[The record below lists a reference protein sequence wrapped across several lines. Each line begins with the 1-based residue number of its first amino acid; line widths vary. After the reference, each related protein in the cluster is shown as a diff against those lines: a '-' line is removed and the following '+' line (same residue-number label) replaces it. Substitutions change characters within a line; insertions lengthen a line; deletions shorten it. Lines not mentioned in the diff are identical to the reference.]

1 MQEKTNFSA
10 TKVLKNLYKPKLYP
24 SKCIDPLARSWRQ
37 SLCADSHHTE
47 LLLRTY
53 LSPFLSCCTLSYWG
67 RSHCSF
73 KSALFFYYILAFP
86 WNHFFFFDIWN
97 FFISSPNT
105 FQNPEWVSFSLK
117 HKSAQQR
124 EKCKFTRAA
133 KGIRSCYLVRSFYSS
148 LWAAGLERKGARGVG
163 SDRGID
169 SFSLALGAALPKL
182 HTLPEFHPPL
192 CPCPLSSTALPDS
205 LQPSIYT
212 ECCVSSAPL
221 ENMSFVKQGLRPL
234 SQSST
239 TSDMPYMLWGWLVT
253 A

>member
-1 MQEKTNFSA
+1 MLIRIT
-10 TKVLKNLYKPKLYP
+10 P
-24 SKCIDPLARSWRQ
+24 SCSWG
-37 SLCADSHHTE
+37 
-47 LLLRTY
+47 
-53 LSPFLSCCTLSYWG
+53 PIFPLSCLAALWATGAGVTVPLNLLY
-67 RSHCSF
+67 SF
-73 KSALFFYYILAFP
+73 IIFWLFHGTI
-86 WNHFFFFDIWN
+86 FFFDIWN

-253 A
+253 AQEIPDRHWSQIPV

>member
-1 MQEKTNFSA
+1 MLIRIT
-10 TKVLKNLYKPKLYP
+10 P
-24 SKCIDPLARSWRQ
+24 SCSWG
-37 SLCADSHHTE
+37 
-47 LLLRTY
+47 
-53 LSPFLSCCTLSYWG
+53 PIFPLSYLAALWATG
-67 RSHCSF
+67 AGVTVPLNLLYSF
-73 KSALFFYYILAFP
+73 IIFWLFHGTI
-86 WNHFFFFDIWN
+86 FFFDIWN

-253 A
+253 AQEIPDRHWSQIPV